1 MSLDFIARNAAA
13 KLLGEFGADVVLSH
27 VSVGGYDPATGSVA
41 ATALAETVK
50 SAPPR
55 QVLGEEIAEG
65 LCRSGDMAF
74 RIAAAGLSAAP
85 AVSDSIAFGG
95 KSYTL
100 VGVKTV
106 YGGALPVVY
115 DCYGRWS

>member
-1 MSLDFIARNAAA
+1 MTLDYIAQQTAA

-27 VSVGGYDPATGSVA
+27 VAAGDYDPASGSVA
-41 ATALAETVK
+41 TTAASAAVK

-55 QVLGEEIAEG
+55 PVRGEEIAEG

-74 RIAAAGLSAAP
+74 KLAAAGLSAAP
-85 AVSDSIAFGG
+85 EVNDTIAFGG
-95 KSYTL
+95 KIYTI

-106 YGGALPVVY
+106 YGGALAAVY

>member
-1 MSLDFIARNAAA
+1 MTLDYVAQQTAA

-27 VSVGGYDPATGSVA
+27 VSVGDYDPATGSL
-41 ATALAETVK
+41 ATTVWCETVK

-55 QVLGEEIAEG
+55 PVRGEEVAEG
-65 LCRSGDMAF
+65 LCRSGDMVF
-74 RIAAAGLSAAP
+74 KFAAAGLGAAP
-85 AVSDSIAFGG
+85 VVNDTIAFGG
-95 KSYTL
+95 EIYTV

-106 YGGALPVVY
+106 YGGALAAVY

>member
-1 MSLDFIARNAAA
+1 MMLDYIAQQTAA

-27 VSVGGYDPATGSVA
+27 ISVGDYDPATGSL
-41 ATALAETVK
+41 ATTIGCETVK

-74 RIAAAGLSAAP
+74 KIAAVGLSSAP
-85 AVSDSIAFGG
+85 MVNDTIAFSGRV
-95 KSYTL
+95 YTI

-106 YGGALPVVY
+106 YGGALAAVY